1 MRPEAYISAL
11 ASILGL
17 VASGFIGYL
26 NVKVRA
32 DVGEWK
38 ADAYR
43 TRDNDRDEL
52 KAWINGSFMRS
63 KEVAVVMDSYNR
75 RLDSIERRIE
85 DMRREIIHK
94 I

>member
-1 MRPEAYISAL
+1 MRPEAYVSAL

-26 NVKVRA
+26 NLKVRA
-32 DVGEWK
+32 DVSEWK
-38 ADAYR
+38 NDAYQ
-43 TRDNDRDEL
+43 TRDKDRDEL

-85 DMRREIIHK
+85 DVRRELNHK
-94 I
+94 L